1 MLSIIRRG
9 CLAAATCMAAAA
21 PLLTPLPA
29 DAQVATANAR
39 VAMQGTLDHPNE
51 RVIFTGQ
58 LNIETR
64 LIQDAVFRN
73 PDVLELAID
82 FSPVRGIGQGTKGPY
97 GTGAFVIVHR
107 PLKAF
112 DEFEVTFPYAPGNN
126 PNAARTGVVAH
137 VVASG
142 ASRTWRRSTAPTAAP
157 RASRGCAATTGAP

>member
-9 CLAAATCMAAAA
+9 CLAAAACMAAAA

-126 PNAARTGVVAH
+126 PNAARTGVVALQ
-137 VVASG
+137 V
-142 ASRTWRRSTAPTAAP
+142 
-157 RASRGCAATTGAP
+157 TTGPNRQVTVRATPVRNP